1 MNPDLVVTASEDEKT
16 NLMMMADSVLKSEQG
31 KEGNGAMLANLN
43 MLRLA
48 SNAYGLSSNVY
59 IPSNDAAGAASA
71 GAGGETW
78 GTRR

>member
-31 KEGNGAMLANLN
+31 KEGDGAMLANLN

-48 SNAYGLSSNVY
+48 SNAYGLSSSVY
-59 IPSNDAAGAASA
+59 IPSNDVAGAESA
-71 GAGGETW
+71 GAGGEAW